1 MFELIPC
8 FVSSASV
15 SRFKRAQVAF
25 RAFSIEVSTILGE
38 FVRFTLVFLGL
49 CMVPHRA
56 LVLKLAKEAG
66 AKFDLEPDVLA
77 GKFLME
83 RKELGSR
90 RVDKLSLK
98 ERVARTVLRFVRAQG
113 HPCVNLRKVK
123 DNKKFIYY
131 CTLCF
136 APCYGDSA
144 LFDHLKGKLHK
155 KMCTAAELT
164 LLKPNPW
171 PFNDGLVFFDNSA
184 EDEKL
189 LESDDKGPR
198 PLESRKTRS
207 LATVEHG
214 DDTQQISPWHDA
226 SDAALEDDGEN
237 RDILIPSVLI
247 KGQVSDLM
255 VRILGAGKIAAR
267 YLEKDDA
274 SSSICR
280 IWCEWLGKQ
289 STDGNSVEIPKHD
302 FAIIIL
308 VYSYDLGT
316 KGIFEYV
323 IESLSRRHDSSREE
337 NAASGV
343 SSLRDKS
350 DDQITH
356 TRIFSS
362 REKNRELR
370 RQRRI
375 AEQRDCSICHLKM
388 LRGKHVATLTNLK
401 TERRACST
409 RNFNGVMF
417 FFLPLSIRLSLGLIF
432 VFQDL
437 ILRCRHFMSITRPAL
452 STGYFSVSLK

>member
-1 MFELIPC
+1 
-8 FVSSASV
+8 
-15 SRFKRAQVAF
+15 
-25 RAFSIEVSTILGE
+25 
-38 FVRFTLVFLGL
+38 
-49 CMVPHRA
+49 
-56 LVLKLAKEAG
+56 
-66 AKFDLEPDVLA
+66 
-77 GKFLME
+77 
-83 RKELGSR
+83 
-90 RVDKLSLK
+90 
-98 ERVARTVLRFVRAQG
+98 
-113 HPCVNLRKVK
+113 
-123 DNKKFIYY
+123 
-131 CTLCF
+131 
-136 APCYGDSA
+136 
-144 LFDHLKGKLHK
+144 
-155 KMCTAAELT
+155 
-164 LLKPNPW
+164 
-171 PFNDGLVFFDNSA
+171 
-184 EDEKL
+184 
-189 LESDDKGPR
+189 
-198 PLESRKTRS
+198 
-207 LATVEHG
+207 
-214 DDTQQISPWHDA
+214 
-226 SDAALEDDGEN
+226 
-237 RDILIPSVLI
+237 
-247 KGQVSDLM
+247 M

-280 IWCEWLGKQ
+280 IWCERLGKQ
-289 STDGNSVEIPKHD
+289 STDDNSVEIPKHD

>member
-49 CMVPHRA
+49 CLVPHRA

-113 HPCVNLRKVK
+113 HPCVDLRKVK

-184 EDEKL
+184 EDEKFWRATTRVLGHWSPVRPEVLPQLNTGMTPNRLVLGMMHLTL
-189 LESDDKGPR
+189 L
-198 PLESRKTRS
+198 
-207 LATVEHG
+207 
-214 DDTQQISPWHDA
+214 W
-226 SDAALEDDGEN
+226 
-237 RDILIPSVLI
+237 
-247 KGQVSDLM
+247 
-255 VRILGAGKIAAR
+255 
-267 YLEKDDA
+267 
-274 SSSICR
+274 
-280 IWCEWLGKQ
+280 
-289 STDGNSVEIPKHD
+289 
-302 FAIIIL
+302 
-308 VYSYDLGT
+308 
-316 KGIFEYV
+316 
-323 IESLSRRHDSSREE
+323 
-337 NAASGV
+337 
-343 SSLRDKS
+343 
-350 DDQITH
+350 
-356 TRIFSS
+356 
-362 REKNRELR
+362 
-370 RQRRI
+370 
-375 AEQRDCSICHLKM
+375 KM
-388 LRGKHVATLTNLK
+388 
-401 TERRACST
+401 TERTAIS
-409 RNFNGVMF
+409 
-417 FFLPLSIRLSLGLIF
+417 
-432 VFQDL
+432 
-437 ILRCRHFMSITRPAL
+437 
-452 STGYFSVSLK
+452 